1 MRSKEELEVLYSKFD
16 RDVEK
21 RSRWFRFLLVLDQM
35 LNVIFWNGSQDET
48 VSSHI
53 GRKID
58 KGTASW
64 FDKKLC
70 CLLKKLEHNHCNKSL
85 GE

>member
-1 MRSKEELEVLYSKFD
+1 MRTEEELKVLYTKFD
-16 RDVEK
+16 NDVKK
-21 RSRWFRFLLVLDQM
+21 RSRWFRFLLALDQM
-35 LNVIFWNGSQDET
+35 LNVVFWNGSQDET

-53 GRKID
+53 GRRIREGKA
-58 KGTASW
+58 TW

>member
-1 MRSKEELEVLYSKFD
+1 MRTPEELEVLFKKFD
-16 RDVEK
+16 KDVQK
-21 RSRWFRFLLVLDQM
+21 RSYILRVLLAFDQL
-35 LNVIFWNGSQDET
+35 LNVLFWNGSQDET

-53 GRKID
+53 GRRIKNG
-58 KGTASW
+58 KATW

-70 CLLKKLEHNHCNKSL
+70 CLLKKMEDNHCNISL

>member
-1 MRSKEELEVLYSKFD
+1 MEKEQDALVKKFK

-21 RSRWFRFLLVLDQM
+21 RGRFFRFLLSLDQM
-35 LNVIFWNGSQDET
+35 LNVLFWNGSQDET

-53 GRKID
+53 GRRIENGKA
-58 KGTASW
+58 TW

-70 CLLKKLEHNHCNKSL
+70 CALKKLDYNHCNKSR

>member
-1 MRSKEELEVLYSKFD
+1 MRSKEELEILYSKFD
-16 RDVEK
+16 KDVEK
-21 RSRWFRFLLVLDQM
+21 RSRWFRFLLALDQM

-53 GRKID
+53 GRRIREGKA
-58 KGTASW
+58 TW

>member
-16 RDVEK
+16 KDVEK
-21 RSRWFRFLLVLDQM
+21 RSRWFRFLLALDQM

-53 GRKID
+53 GRRIGEGKA
-58 KGTASW
+58 TW

-70 CLLKKLEHNHCNKSL
+70 CSLKKLEHNHCNKSL

>member
-1 MRSKEELEVLYSKFD
+1 MKEQLIEKFEND
-16 RDVEK
+16 IQK
-21 RSRWFRFLLVLDQM
+21 RTRFMRFLLVLDQM
-35 LNVIFWNGSQDET
+35 GNVIFWNGSQDET

-53 GRKID
+53 GRKIES
-58 KGTASW
+58 GTATW

-70 CLLKKLEHNHCNKSL
+70 CFLKKLENNHCNKSL

>member
-16 RDVEK
+16 KDVVK
-21 RSRWFRFLLVLDQM
+21 RSRWFRFLLALDQM

-53 GRKID
+53 GRRIREGKA
-58 KGTASW
+58 TW

-70 CLLKKLEHNHCNKSL
+70 CLLKKVEHNHCNKSL

>member
-1 MRSKEELEVLYSKFD
+1 MRTEEELKVLYSKFD
-16 RDVEK
+16 NDVKK

-53 GRKID
+53 GRRIREGKA
-58 KGTASW
+58 TW

>member
-53 GRKID
+53 GRKIK
-58 KGTASW
+58 KGTATW